1 MIGCDPF
8 SLDPGEVIVLAVG
21 STAPAFKAKD
31 HLGRDVALSDLRGRR
46 VVLWFFPKADTP
58 G

>member
-1 MIGCDPF
+1 MLKSGDR
-8 SLDPGEVIVLAVG
+8 
-21 STAPAFKAKD
+21 APAFKAKD
-31 HLGRDVALSDLRGRR
+31 HLGNLVSLEQFGGKS

>member
-1 MIGCDPF
+1 M
-8 SLDPGEVIVLAVG
+8 LAVG
-21 STAPAFKAKD
+21 TKAPAFMVKD
-31 HLGRDVALSDLRGRR
+31 HRGRDVALSDFAGRK